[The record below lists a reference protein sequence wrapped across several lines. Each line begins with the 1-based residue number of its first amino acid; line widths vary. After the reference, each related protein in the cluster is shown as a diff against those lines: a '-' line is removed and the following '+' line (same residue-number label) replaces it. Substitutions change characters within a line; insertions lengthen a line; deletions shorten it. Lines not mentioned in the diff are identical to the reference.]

1 MGKIYIVA
9 YIVYLAVMILL
20 IYQSL
25 SYEIE
30 VFLGLLGLL
39 IGTSTMFL
47 FLSFYKP
54 RKKK

>member
-39 IGTSTMFL
+39 IGTSMVLL
-47 FLSFYKP
+47 FMSFYMS

>member
-9 YIVYLAVMILL
+9 YIVYLTVMILL

-30 VFLGLLGLL
+30 AFLGLLGLL
-39 IGTSTMFL
+39 IGTSMMLL
-47 FLSFYKP
+47 FMSFYIP